1 MVHALRTLKNRDF
14 RLFLGGQLISLVG
27 TWMQLV
33 AQSWLVYRLTGSSLL
48 LGSTAFCGQIPI
60 LLFSPLGGIVADRFS
75 RRRVVLACQTASM
88 LLAAVLAGLTLA
100 GQVKVG
106 HIFVL
111 AACLGIVNAFDIPA
125 AAASSTGGTG
135 PHQRHGEL
143 RVQRFA
149 SSACRAGVLR
159 GREGWCFLATRSAMS
174 RSSWGSM
181 MSTRKAPG
189 AATSPWRHQGG
200 LRFVQD
206 PSRALLV
213 LLDHGLWACPR
224 RAQPICGQHPP
235 RRRGRD
241 GRLRPHPASARWS
254 RPVLAGR
261 PTQGWVPSW
270 EALCSA
276 PAWCSL
282 PRDLLASPPS

>member
-125 AAASSTGGTG
+125 RQAFIVDMVGRKDLINAIACNSSMFNASRIIGLPWPACWWAWSGRAGASS
-135 PHQRHGEL
+135 
-143 RVQRFA
+143 
-149 SSACRAGVLR
+149 
-159 GREGWCFLATRSAMS
+159 ATRSAMS
-174 RSSWGSM
+174 RSSWGS
-181 MSTRKAPG
+181 S
-189 AATSPWRHQGG
+189 
-200 LRFVQD
+200 
-206 PSRALLV
+206 
-213 LLDHGLWACPR
+213 
-224 RAQPICGQHPP
+224 
-235 RRRGRD
+235 
-241 GRLRPHPASARWS
+241 
-254 RPVLAGR
+254 
-261 PTQGWVPSW
+261 
-270 EALCSA
+270 
-276 PAWCSL
+276 
-282 PRDLLASPPS
+282 